1 MVENPLIVV
10 IAAFD
15 VLIWTY
21 DALLLWRLLQL

>member
-1 MVENPLIVV
+1 MVEKSLIAV
-10 IAAFD
+10 IATFD